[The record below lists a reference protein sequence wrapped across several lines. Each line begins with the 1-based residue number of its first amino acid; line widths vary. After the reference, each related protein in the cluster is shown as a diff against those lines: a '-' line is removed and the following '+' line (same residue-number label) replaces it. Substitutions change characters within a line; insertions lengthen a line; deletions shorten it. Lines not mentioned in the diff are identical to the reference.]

1 MVPRGVVQHSSFSR
15 LMGSRLWGGPE
26 LIKGEIREFL
36 EALAVSVVLAFL
48 IITFIAQSFLVE
60 GSSMEPSFH
69 HGQRLMVEKIS
80 YRFREP
86 KRGEVVVFKYPGDRR
101 RKFIKRMIGVP
112 GDEILIKNG
121 YLYINGIRLEEN
133 YINGPTYGTYSAPSF
148 GPVLVPEGHFFVLG
162 DNRRNS
168 DDSRYPDVGFVP
180 KADFVGKAL
189 FIYWPLTQIG
199 LPHIPEVFER
209 VD

>member
-1 MVPRGVVQHSSFSR
+1 MAKS
-15 LMGSRLWGGPE
+15 
-26 LIKGEIREFL
+26 EIREYI
-36 EALAVSVVLAFL
+36 EALLISVVLALL
-48 IITFIAQSFLVE
+48 IITFVAQSFLVE
-60 GSSMEPSFH
+60 GSSMEPSLH

-80 YRFREP
+80 YRFGQP

-101 RKFIKRMIGVP
+101 RKFIKRVIGLP

-121 YLYINGIRLEEN
+121 FLHINGVRMEEDF
-133 YINGPTYGTYSAPSF
+133 INGPTYGTYSAPSY
-148 GPVLVPEGHFFVLG
+148 GPVLVPNDHYFVLG

-180 KADFVGKAL
+180 KKEFVGRAL

-199 LPHIPEVFER
+199 MVKIPQVLKGLN
-209 VD
+209 